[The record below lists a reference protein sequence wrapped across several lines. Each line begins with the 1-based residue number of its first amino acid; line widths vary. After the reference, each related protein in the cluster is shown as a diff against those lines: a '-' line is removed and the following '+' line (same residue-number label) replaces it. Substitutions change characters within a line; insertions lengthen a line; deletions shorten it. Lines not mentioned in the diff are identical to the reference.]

1 MDPDTIIFDFDGTI
15 ADSLLFTIEVF
26 RKLTGW
32 QGARTPEEIAHFRRM
47 PLMKVVKEVGVP
59 LLQIPSLLVRGR
71 KIMTARITEVPAFA
85 GIPETIRTL
94 HERGHRL
101 LVMSSNSS
109 QNVKKFLAHNN
120 LDIYFDAV
128 YGNVGLFNKAGAL
141 RRVTRINKIDRSRC
155 FYIGDEQRDVD
166 GARRV
171 GVKVIAVAWG
181 YNDPELLEAHQPF
194 ALVYKPAEILEVL
207 KK

>member
-1 MDPDTIIFDFDGTI
+1 MDRDTIIFDFDGTI
-15 ADSLLFTIEVF
+15 ADSLSFTIEIF

-32 QGARTPEEIAHFRRM
+32 QGAQTPEEIARFRRM
-47 PLMKVVKEVGVP
+47 PLTKVVKEVGVP
-59 LLQIPSLLVRGR
+59 FLQIPSLLMRGR
-71 KIMTARITEVPAFA
+71 KIMTARITEVPPFP
-85 GIPETIRTL
+85 GMSETIHTL

-101 LVMSSNSS
+101 LVMSSNSG
-109 QNVKKFLAHNN
+109 QNVKKFLAHNK
-120 LDIYFDAV
+120 LDAYFDAV

-141 RRVTRINKIDRSRC
+141 RRVTRINKIDRNSC

-181 YNDPELLEAHQPF
+181 YNDPELLQAHQPF
-194 ALVYKPAEILEVL
+194 ALAHKPADILEILR
-207 KK
+207 K